1 MPIWRSRGA
10 RAATGVPGWDAL
22 HLPWRR
28 AELVVL
34 DVETTGLD
42 LHTDEIVSY
51 GAAIV
56 ADGRIVV
63 SRCEYSL
70 VRPVRPIS
78 AAAAAVHALTLDEL
92 AAAPEPAVA
101 ARALADLLA
110 GRVLVAHAAWVE
122 RAFLTRLWREV
133 GHTLDGPVLD
143 TAALARAA
151 GVVRGGQDDGEPPLE
166 SLAQALN
173 VPVHP
178 PHHALGDALTTAG
191 VLQALL
197 ARFDGGTHPDGLT
210 VRELADLSRRHALR

>member
-1 MPIWRSRGA
+1 
-10 RAATGVPGWDAL
+10 VPGWDAL
-22 HLPWRR
+22 DLPWRR

-42 LHTDEIVSY
+42 LRNDEIVSY

-56 ADGRIVV
+56 SDGRIVV

-70 VRPVRPIS
+70 VRPVRTIS
-78 AAAAAVHALTLDEL
+78 AQAAAVHAITLDEL

-101 ARALADLLA
+101 AQALADLLV

-122 RAFLTRLWREV
+122 RAFLSRLWQ
-133 GHTLDGPVLD
+133 GIDLKLDGPVLD

-151 GVVRGGQDDGEPPLE
+151 GVVRGGEDGGEPQLE
-166 SLAQALN
+166 SLARTLKL
-173 VPVHP
+173 PVHT

-197 ARFDGGTHPDGLT
+197 AKLDGSGSPDGLT
-210 VRELADLSRRHALR
+210 VRELADLSRRHSLQ